1 MRISDWSSDV
11 CSSDLRV
18 AQSVRA
24 PVQEEGAGVAL
35 SREVC
40 LGERVVLFAV
50 GIAAA
55 GDDAAGK
62 VELGATG
69 EGVAGGVDQAVLAG
83 TAGAD
88 HQDPVALASLPRPP
102 HATRPRHLPA
112 RASARASHRRKRTG
126 EGRDGTGCV
135 TQWKSRWAAGR

>member
-55 GDDAAGK
+55 GDDAAGT
-62 VELGATG
+62 VALGATG
-69 EGVAGGVDQAVLAG
+69 AGVAGGVDQAVLARPR
-83 TAGAD
+83 GAD
-88 HQDPVALASLPRPP
+88 HQDPVALASRRRLAPGTPPRHFPARPP
-102 HATRPRHLPA
+102 GTASHGRTSSSTPA
-112 RASARASHRRKRTG
+112 RHWGSLSPAPPR
-126 EGRDGTGCV
+126 
-135 TQWKSRWAAGR
+135 

>member
-55 GDDAAGK
+55 GDDAAGE

-83 TAGAD
+83 HAGAG
-88 HQDPVALASLPRPP
+88 HQEPVDLASRGRS
-102 HATRPRHLPA
+102 AERRVGEA
-112 RASARASHRRKRTG
+112 CGDKGRA
-126 EGRDGTGCV
+126 
-135 TQWKSRWAAGR
+135 WWAPSTEKKKTH

>member
-11 CSSDLRV
+11 CFAYL
-18 AQSVRA
+18 SVRA

-55 GDDAAGK
+55 GDDAAGQ

-83 TAGAD
+83 TAGAG
-88 HQDPVALASLPRPP
+88 HQDPVALASLRRLAHVPPPRP
-102 HATRPRHLPA
+102 LPA
-112 RASARASHRRKRTG
+112 RRPGRARTG
-126 EGRDGTGCV
+126 PTAS
-135 TQWKSRWAAGR
+135 QIAGRTSGAFAGPSPP

>member
-11 CSSDLRV
+11 CFAYL
-18 AQSVRA
+18 SVRA

-62 VELGATG
+62 VGLGATG

-88 HQDPVALASLPRPP
+88 HQDQVALASLRRLA
-102 HATRPRHLPA
+102 HVTRPRHLPA
-112 RASARASHRRKRTG
+112 RRPARARTG
-126 EGRDGTGCV
+126 RKSSRLRVRDRQDTRM
-135 TQWKSRWAAGR
+135 KPRH